1 MATVAGIVS
10 QIASCS
16 AFFDSQAN
24 LMDVTS
30 VENNRRSMSSSIV
43 SQIERM
49 ALDVAGGTA
58 ITQSIAASTFSAEYK
73 NIMAAAVNNR
83 VAAGPGLAHGGHNK
97 VQRVKTLHMYL
108 TAADWEVFESDMPLI
123 SKVARL
129 CQRFERLGIMHPS
142 EGTTKQATS
151 LIASVA
157 CPNATCGML
166 FNIVQDIKR
175 TITAIRTSNGQHSG
189 LMDYP
194 MLPQSMPQAIYD
206 KAYTGTDTPITKVI
220 DNYNAVWAKIPMR
233 STNRGITS
241 TVQVQPAPMDA
252 VQQLLQHLS
261 NASRRGQGSSEIPG
275 LVFNRRIGSES
286 WARLQPG
293 DFGPESPTPRL
304 ALGDAT
310 PAVSPQVSPPVAG
323 ALGPMPPLADANGV
337 APGGATAAVDDDA
350 DAVAQMER
358 AAAVRSASK
367 PITKK
372 PCLKKPA
379 ADGTPPPIAKKSKVM
394 KKPAAAEPP
403 PAKKKPAAAG
413 PSPPPPSGHPRR
425 AALILGCSKCR
436 LSKHGC
442 GQCRDPA
449 FAGRRGVA

>member
-1 MATVAGIVS
+1 MT
-10 QIASCS
+10 
-16 AFFDSQAN
+16 
-24 LMDVTS
+24 
-30 VENNRRSMSSSIV
+30 SSIV

-49 ALDVAGGTA
+49 TLDVTGGTA

-83 VAAGPGLAHGGHNK
+83 VAVGPGLAHGGHNK

-129 CQRFERLGIMHPS
+129 CHRFERLGIMHPS

-175 TITAIRTSNGQHSG
+175 TITAIRTSNGQHSV
-189 LMDYP
+189 LLDYP

-233 STNRGITS
+233 STNRGIAS
-241 TVQVQPAPMDA
+241 TLQVQHAPMDA
-252 VQQLLQHLS
+252 VQQLLQQIS

-275 LVFNRRIGSES
+275 LVFNRRIGGAS

-304 ALGDAT
+304 ALADTNPDGASS
-310 PAVSPQVSPPVAG
+310 PGLAVSPQVSPPVAG
-323 ALGPMPPLADANGV
+323 ALGPTPTLADTSVV

-358 AAAVRSASK
+358 AAAVRSAAK

-372 PCLKKPA
+372 PGLKKPA

-403 PAKKKPAAAG
+403 SAKKKPAAAG
-413 PSPPPPSGHPRR
+413 PPPPPPSGPPRR